1 LLLAPDSAVV
11 LGASRYSKAVAFF
24 PSIVDT
30 QLQPH
35 WEQRMSREEALSTR
49 MNHFIAYVRG
59 AAGMSRSDS
68 GSVVKTDDDA
78 DDIADGAVTLA
89 TTRPSG
95 GSVGVG
101 ARTAGK
107 HIDWYCGTC
116 SEKFA
121 LNATVG
127 EPDLVDGI
135 LPCCNLLEIDCSTGT
150 VRLHRTSSIQHSDA
164 PRLQLHVSCCRSASA
179 R

>member
-1 LLLAPDSAVV
+1 M

-35 WEQRMSREEALSTR
+35 WEERMSRDEALSTR
-49 MNHFIAYVRG
+49 MDHFIAYVRG

-78 DDIADGAVTLA
+78 VDRSADGAGALA
-89 TTRPSG
+89 TTRPTTTST
-95 GSVGVG
+95 GSVSIG
-101 ARTAGK
+101 ARTAVK

-150 VRLHRTSSIQHSDA
+150 VRLLA
-164 PRLQLHVSCCRSASA
+164 PNLLNSTC
-179 R
+179 

>member
-1 LLLAPDSAVV
+1 M

-35 WEQRMSREEALSTR
+35 WEERMSREEALSTR
-49 MNHFIAYVRG
+49 MDHFIAYVRG

-78 DDIADGAVTLA
+78 VDRSTDGAVNLGTA
-89 TTRPSG
+89 KPSTG
-95 GSVGVG
+95 RVSVG

-150 VRLHRTSSIQHSDA
+150 VRLRACRTSSIQHSD
-164 PRLQLHVSCCRSASA
+164 PRLQLHVSCGRSASA